1 MNTLLTI
8 FGIIAGIVIVVLIV
22 AAVAPKDYNVQRSIT
37 INKPRQEVFAYIK
50 YLRNQDN
57 YNKWVMT
64 DPHKLMTY
72 RGTDGTEGFAS
83 AWDSDIKQ
91 AGKGEQN
98 IKKIIKD
105 ERIDIQVV
113 FIKPFAGV
121 ADTYMAMQSVTNNS
135 TSVKWNFDSR
145 MSYPMNIM
153 LLFVNMDKIL
163 GADLETSLN
172 NLKNVLE
179 KQ

>member
-8 FGIIAGIVIVVLIV
+8 FGIIAGIVVVVLIV
-22 AAVAPKDYNVQRSIT
+22 AAVAPKDYNVQRSII

-64 DPHKLMTY
+64 DPNKRMTY

-91 AGKGEQN
+91 AGKGEQT
-98 IKKIIKD
+98 IKKIIEG
-105 ERIDIQVV
+105 ERIDLQVV
-113 FIKPFAGV
+113 FIKPFAGI
-121 ADTYMAMQSVTNNS
+121 ADTYMATQSVTSNS

-145 MSYPMNIM
+145 MSYPMNIV
-153 LLFVNMDKIL
+153 LLFINMDKMM
-163 GADLETSLN
+163 GADMDTSLN
-172 NLKNVLE
+172 NLKSVLE